1 MDKTYIIEEEI
12 LACAYLEDTK
22 QKLAELLYLD
32 YENYKQ
38 YSLIIN
44 NKYKSLMPAI
54 FYTAL
59 SRGYKTIE
67 FEDLKEEIVYKISKG
82 EVK

>member
-32 YENYKQ
+32 YENYKK

-67 FEDLKEEIVYKISKG
+67 FEDLEKEIVYKIS
-82 EVK
+82 EVLK